1 MRRKSILGANKLQL
15 ETERIIIRDSAF
27 NSNTGSFTQRL
38 SSVVKTWSAE
48 RLIEVPPKVKDEG
61 GAVNRYCRHTHLC
74 RTLKAAEQNEE
85 NIIREVILPYLD
97 RQIATAEK
105 KVSIPERS

>member
-15 ETERIIIRDSAF
+15 ETERIIIRDSSF
-27 NSNTGSFTQRL
+27 NFNTESFTQRL

-48 RLIEVPPKVKDEG
+48 RLIEVLPKVKDEG
-61 GAVNRYCRHTHLC
+61 GVINPTGRHL
-74 RTLKAAEQNEE
+74 RGTLKAAQQKEE

-97 RQIATAEK
+97 RQITTAEK
-105 KVSIPERS
+105 KVSIQERS